1 MIYSNTE
8 SIRKVLVGIFI
19 YAILSTLVVFSLPEI
34 SVGSWYAG
42 HLLGLVT
49 VLLHVISSM
58 IFGKKE
64 GEVFLK
70 AYFWS
75 LFLRFIAVC
84 ILYALI
90 IIWTEIEE
98 ISFTFSFVISYLFHS
113 VIEVIFLNNKLLD

>member
-8 SIRKVLVGIFI
+8 SIRKVLTGIFI
-19 YAILSTLVVFSLPEI
+19 YAILSTLVVFSIEGI
-34 SVGSWYAG
+34 SVGSWYTG
-42 HLLGLVT
+42 HLLGMAT
-49 VLLHVISSM
+49 VILHLASSY
-58 IFGKKE
+58 IFGRKE
-64 GEVFLK
+64 GKQFLK

-75 LFLRFIAVC
+75 LISRFFAVC
-84 ILYALI
+84 FIYAMI

>member
-8 SIRKVLVGIFI
+8 SIRKVSIGIII
-19 YAILSTLVVFSLPEI
+19 YAILSAIAAFSVAGI
-34 SVGSWYAG
+34 SVGSWIIG
-42 HLLGLVT
+42 HLLGLAT
-49 VLLHVISSM
+49 VLLHLASST

-64 GEVFLK
+64 GNVFLK

-75 LFLRFIAVC
+75 LFIRFLVVC